1 MARVVVMP
9 KLGLSMEEGTIVKW
23 LKNEGDP
30 VEVEDLLFEVET
42 DKMSNEIE
50 ADTAGILRKILV
62 PEGETVECTVPVAII
77 ADADE
82 DISNLL

>member
-30 VEVEDLLFEVET
+30 
-42 DKMSNEIE
+42 
-50 ADTAGILRKILV
+50 
-62 PEGETVECTVPVAII
+62 
-77 ADADE
+77 
-82 DISNLL
+82 